1 MDPSVAA
8 QFIVLIILLSL
19 SAFFSSAE
27 TSLTTVNKL
36 RIRSLMED
44 GVKGAKTINN
54 LIEDP
59 SKMLG
64 AILIG
69 NNIVNLSASSLTTT
83 LAITYFNSDYGTGIA
98 TGILTLLIL
107 IFGEITPKTLAT
119 IYAEKLS
126 FIYAPVIALLTK
138 ILTPV
143 IFIVNKI
150 SFVILALFR
159 IDPSKKTTTM
169 TENEL
174 RTIVD
179 VSHEEG
185 VIESDERKMITNVV
199 DFGDSLARDIMV
211 PRIDMDFAVEDYTY
225 DELVAAFEKN
235 MFTRLPVYRETRD
248 NVIGIISLK
257 DVFFYR
263 GKKEDFKIHDFLRT
277 PFFTYEYKKTAELL
291 REMRRDSISIAIVLD
306 EYGATAGLI
315 TVEDLIEEIVGEIRD
330 EYDEDEEDA
339 IQAVNENEFVVDGTT
354 KLDEINEM
362 LGLRLESDDYDSIAG
377 HVIYLLDHLPVLNE
391 SLTEHGVTYTVTAL
405 DKNRIDKV
413 HISIDPNYV
422 EEEEEN

>member
-8 QFIVLIILLSL
+8 QFLVLIILLAL

-27 TSLTTVNKL
+27 TALTTVNKI

-44 GVKGAKTINN
+44 GVKRAKIVNN
-54 LIEDP
+54 LVENP
-59 SKMLG
+59 SKLLG

-83 LAITYFNSDYGTGIA
+83 LAITYFESDYGTGIA

-119 IYAEKLS
+119 IHAEKLS
-126 FIYAPVIALLTK
+126 LAYAPFVAFITK
-138 ILTPV
+138 ILTPFV
-143 IFIVNKI
+143 FLINKM
-150 SFVILALFR
+150 SAGLLFLLR
-159 IDPSKKTTTM
+159 IDTSKKTATI

-211 PRIDMDFAVEDYTY
+211 PRIDMDFADENYTY

-263 GKKEDFKIHDFLRT
+263 GKKEEFNIHDFMRT
-277 PFFTYEYKKTAELL
+277 PFFTYEYKKTSELL
-291 REMRRDSISIAIVLD
+291 REMRKDSISIAIVLD

-330 EYDEDEEDA
+330 EYDEDEEDS
-339 IQAVNENEFVVDGTT
+339 IQKINENEFMVDGTT
-354 KLDEINEM
+354 KLDEINEV
-362 LGLRLESDDYDSIAG
+362 LQLRLESDDYDSIAG
-377 HVIYLLDHLPVLNE
+377 HVIYLLDHLPVLGE
-391 SLTEHGVTYTVTAL
+391 SLTEHGITYTVTAL

-413 HISIDPNYV
+413 HITIDPDYV